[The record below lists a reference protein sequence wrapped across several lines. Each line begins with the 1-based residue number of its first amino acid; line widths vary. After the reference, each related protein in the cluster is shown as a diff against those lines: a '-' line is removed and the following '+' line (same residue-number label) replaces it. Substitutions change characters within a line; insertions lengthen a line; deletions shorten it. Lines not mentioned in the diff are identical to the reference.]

1 MFSVKMSFVTNETGM
16 NTVKTA
22 KTATIAASQ
31 PPINNALNREA
42 DFGLL
47 LPGGPYLSYCSPGI
61 VKFSVQ
67 LTFPE
72 SLY

>member
-16 NTVKTA
+16 NTVKMA

-31 PPINNALNREA
+31 PPINNALNSEA

-47 LPGGPYLSYCSPGI
+47 FPGGPISATAPPGLSNSA
-61 VKFSVQ
+61 SN
-67 LTFPE
+67 
-72 SLY
+72 